1 MTVQPSL
8 LHRDLTGRIIR
19 TFHAV
24 HHETGCCLPE
34 AAHEAGMCIAL
45 RSEGLT
51 VDRQR
56 VMPIQFRG
64 LVIGELRT
72 DLIVEESVVVEV
84 KAAKAIEPAHEAQLL
99 TYLRGTNLEVGLLLN
114 FGPRAEFRR
123 FIFTNDRKPGVR
135 VLRPPERAMVER

>member
-1 MTVQPSL
+1 M
-8 LHRDLTGRIIR
+8 LHRDLTSRILRI
-19 TFHAV
+19 FHEV
-24 HHETGCCLPE
+24 HHETGFCLPE
-34 AAHEAGMCIAL
+34 AAHEAAMCMAL
-45 RSEGLT
+45 RTEGLT

-64 LVIGELRT
+64 TVIGELRT
-72 DLIVEESVVVEV
+72 DIIVDEAVVLEI

-99 TYLRGTNLEVGLLLN
+99 TYLRVTNLELGLLLN

-135 VLRPPERAMVER
+135 VLRAPERAVIER